1 MCREAIKE
9 WYYGGHGATGKK
21 ALSLRVCVY
30 CGSSR
35 QCDPVYLDA
44 AERLGR
50 ELARSGATIVYG
62 GGAVGSMGALAQG
75 ALAAG
80 GKVIGI
86 IPGFMNELEW
96 GHKGITEL
104 RVVRDLHERKR
115 LMIQDADA
123 VVALP
128 GGSGTLDELLE
139 AVSLKRLAL
148 FLGPIV
154 VLNTRSY
161 FDHLLLALGRC
172 ISERFMDTRHKSMW
186 AVVNEPAEVLPA
198 IHSAPAWDSNSL
210 SFAAS

>member
-1 MCREAIKE
+1 M
-9 WYYGGHGATGKK
+9 
-21 ALSLRVCVY
+21 SNFRVCVY

-35 QCDPVYLDA
+35 QCDPVYLKG

-50 ELARSGATIVYG
+50 ELARNGATIIYG
-62 GGAVGSMGALAQG
+62 GGAVGSMGALATG
-75 ALAAG
+75 ALAEG

-86 IPGFMNELEW
+86 IPRFMKELDWGNED
-96 GHKGITEL
+96 ITEL
-104 RVVRDLHERKR
+104 RVVSDIHKRKS
-115 LMIQDADA
+115 LMIQDAHA

-161 FDHLLLALGRC
+161 FDPLLRALEQC
-172 ISERFMDTRHKSMW
+172 ISERFMDPRHQAMW
-186 AVVNEPAEVLPA
+186 SVVNEPGEVLPA
-198 IHSAPAWDSNSL
+198 IHSAPPWDSSSR
-210 SFAAS
+210 SFAGI

>member
-1 MCREAIKE
+1 MS
-9 WYYGGHGATGKK
+9 
-21 ALSLRVCVY
+21 SLRVCVY

-75 ALAAG
+75 ALAEG

-161 FDHLLLALGRC
+161 FDPLLLALDRC
-172 ISERFMDTRHKSMW
+172 IFERFMDTRHRFMW
-186 AVVNEPAEVLPA
+186 SVVNEPAEVLPA

-210 SFAAS
+210 SFAAI

>member
-1 MCREAIKE
+1 M
-9 WYYGGHGATGKK
+9 
-21 ALSLRVCVY
+21 SDFRVCVY

-35 QCDPVYLDA
+35 QCDPVYLEA

-50 ELARSGATIVYG
+50 ELARNGATIIYG

-75 ALAAG
+75 ALAEG
-80 GKVIGI
+80 GKVIGV
-86 IPGFMNELEW
+86 IPHFMNELEW

-104 RVVRDLHERKR
+104 RIVPDMQERKR
-115 LMIQDADA
+115 VMIQDAHA

-161 FDHLLLALGRC
+161 FDPLLRALELC
-172 ISERFMDTRHKSMW
+172 ISERFMDPRHQAMW
-186 AVVNEPAEVLPA
+186 SVVNEPEEVLPA
-198 IHSAPAWDSNSL
+198 MHSAPPWDSSSR
-210 SFAAS
+210 SFAGI

>member
-1 MCREAIKE
+1 M
-9 WYYGGHGATGKK
+9 
-21 ALSLRVCVY
+21 SNLRVCVY

-35 QCDPVYLDA
+35 QCDSVYIEV

-50 ELARSGATIVYG
+50 ELARNGATIVYG
-62 GGAVGSMGALAQG
+62 GGAVGLMGALAEGVLSQ
-75 ALAAG
+75 G
-80 GKVIGI
+80 GKIIGI

-104 RVVRDLHERKR
+104 RVVSDLHERKR
-115 LMIQDADA
+115 LMIQDAKA

-161 FDHLLLALGRC
+161 FDPLLQALERC
-172 ISERFMDTRHKSMW
+172 ISERFMDPRHKSMW
-186 AVVNEPAEVLPA
+186 SVVNEPEEVLPA
-198 IHSAPAWDSNSL
+198 IRSAPPWDSS
-210 SFAAS
+210 SIGFAGI

>member
-1 MCREAIKE
+1 MM
-9 WYYGGHGATGKK
+9 
-21 ALSLRVCVY
+21 SDFRVCVY

-44 AERLGR
+44 AECLGR
-50 ELARSGATIVYG
+50 ELARNGATIVYG
-62 GGAVGSMGALAQG
+62 GGAVGLMGALAEG
-75 ALAAG
+75 ALAEG

-104 RVVRDLHERKR
+104 RVVPDIHERKR
-115 LMIQDADA
+115 LMIQDANA

-161 FDHLLLALGRC
+161 FDHLLLALERC
-172 ISERFMDTRHKSMW
+172 ISERFMDPRHKSMW
-186 AVVNEPAEVLPA
+186 SVVNEPEEVLPA
-198 IHSAPAWDSNSL
+198 IHSAPPWNSSSR
-210 SFAAS
+210 SFAGI

>member
-1 MCREAIKE
+1 M
-9 WYYGGHGATGKK
+9 
-21 ALSLRVCVY
+21 SNLRVCVY

-35 QCDPVYLDA
+35 QCDPVYLEA

-50 ELARSGATIVYG
+50 ELARNGATIVYG
-62 GGAVGSMGALAQG
+62 GGAVGSMGALAE
-75 ALAAG
+75 G

-96 GHKGITEL
+96 GHRGITEL
-104 RVVRDLHERKR
+104 RVVPDIHERKR
-115 LMIQDADA
+115 LMIQDANT

-154 VLNTRSY
+154 VLNTRAY
-161 FDHLLLALGRC
+161 FDPLLLALEQC
-172 ISERFMDTRHKSMW
+172 ISERFMDPRHKSMW
-186 AVVNEPAEVLPA
+186 SVVNEPGEVLPA
-198 IHSAPAWDSNSL
+198 IHSAPPWEASSR
-210 SFAAS
+210 SFAGV